1 MSESP
6 DPTPAQP
13 ESEWERKRRLARVF
27 GDVLPESTSDDRDE
41 AGARE
46 PQSSDEWLKAH
57 VPPHH
62 GG

>member
-1 MSESP
+1 MSEQQSGSE
-6 DPTPAQP
+6 P
-13 ESEWERKRRLARVF
+13 ESEWERKRRIARIF

-41 AGARE
+41 AGARG
-46 PQSSDEWLKAH
+46 PQTSDDWLKAQ